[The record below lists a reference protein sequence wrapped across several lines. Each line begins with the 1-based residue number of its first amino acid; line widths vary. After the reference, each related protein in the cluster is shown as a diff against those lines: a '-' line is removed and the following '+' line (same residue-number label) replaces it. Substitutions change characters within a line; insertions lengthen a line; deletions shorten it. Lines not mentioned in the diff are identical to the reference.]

1 MRRES
6 HVRFWEG
13 GGVRLP
19 SATRPIVGFQHRHDA
34 ERFLIDLKERL
45 AQFALNLHPDKTRL
59 IEFGRYAAE
68 RRAER
73 GNGKPETFD
82 FLGFTHYCTTKK
94 DAADFQL
101 GRRTQRK
108 RMKAKLRE
116 IKEMLRRHRHAP
128 IDEQGKWLG
137 TVIKG
142 YFAYFAVPT
151 NTDPLSAFRYHISLT
166 WFQSLRRRSQRH
178 RLTWERMSR
187 LITRF
192 LPSPRVLHPW
202 PDQRFGVTY
211 SR

>member
-1 MRRES
+1 M
-6 HVRFWEG
+6 
-13 GGVRLP
+13 
-19 SATRPIVGFQHRHDA
+19 
-34 ERFLIDLKERL
+34 
-45 AQFALNLHPDKTRL
+45 AQFALTLHPDKTRL

-116 IKEMLRRHRHAP
+116 IKEMLRRYRHAP

-151 NTDPLSAFRYHISLT
+151 NTYPLSAFRYHISLK

>member
-1 MRRES
+1 MTSCKPPPTCIDASPIPDANDSRMSAIPYEANLTPMGASPLRYS
-6 HVRFWEG
+6 TDRW
-13 GGVRLP
+13 LP
-19 SATRPIVGFQHRHDA
+19 AP
-34 ERFLIDLKERL
+34 
-45 AQFALNLHPDKTRL
+45 
-59 IEFGRYAAE
+59 
-68 RRAER
+68 
-73 GNGKPETFD
+73 
-82 FLGFTHYCTTKK
+82 
-94 DAADFQL
+94 
-101 GRRTQRK
+101 
-108 RMKAKLRE
+108 E

-151 NTDPLSAFRYHISLT
+151 NTYPLSAFRYHISLK
-166 WFQSLRRRSQRH
+166 WFQSLRRRSQRR